1 MKSLENFK
9 KEMIIDK
16 RDIISKTRS
25 FTEFTL
31 NTIGWILWFF
41 LIRPLVLLTIWYIA
55 YRFFKY
61 HMFTLEGI
69 QNPGFFGI
77 GAGTV
82 LLIFL
87 TMFGWNRYN
96 LWRFRGLDRRKT
108 RDNASAAEI
117 AKHHKITEEQ
127 AEKLR
132 NAQTLNIFF
141 EKDDYIRIELQ
152 DGTKFEALY
161 SPLGL
166 SSRKEN

>member
-1 MKSLENFK
+1 MKSLRTFK
-9 KEMIIDK
+9 EEMIIDK
-16 RDIISKTRS
+16 REIISKKRG

-41 LIRPLVLLTIWYIA
+41 LIRPLVLFIIWYIA

-69 QNPGFFGI
+69 ENPDFFGI

-87 TMFGWNRYN
+87 VMFLWNRYN
-96 LWRFRGLDRRKT
+96 IWRFGGLDRRKT
-108 RDNASAAEI
+108 RGVASAAEI
-117 AKHHKITEEQ
+117 AKHYKISEEE

-132 NAQTLNIFF
+132 NAQEIKIFF
-141 EKDDYIRIELQ
+141 DQDDYIKVKLS
-152 DGTKFEALY
+152 DGTELKAFY
-161 SPLGL
+161 SPLN
-166 SSRKEN
+166 SPKKN